1 VGAWAWYACAVG
13 IGLLVSIEAWAW
25 MRHRV
30 SAVGLVVTGAFS
42 IGAALAVL
50 AVVVGIGYG
59 IVTGL
64 AGDEVEKASSASGS
78 AVSDERCDPNYE
90 GECLDADASD
100 YDCAGGSGDGP
111 EYAGPVEVVGSDPYG
126 LDRDGDGFACE

>member
-1 VGAWAWYACAVG
+1 MAAWAWYACALG
-13 IGLLVSIEAWAW
+13 IGLLISVEAWAW

-30 SAVGLVVTGAFS
+30 SAVALVVGGTLS
-42 IGAALAVL
+42 VGAALAVL
-50 AVVVGIGYG
+50 GVVVGIAYG
-59 IVTGL
+59 VVAGI
-64 AGDEVEKASSASGS
+64 AGDDVEKAASSSGS
-78 AVSDERCDPNYE
+78 EAGEQNCDSNYK
-90 GECLDADASD
+90 GECLDPDALD